1 MHVQGGSRAA
11 AVEREEHCSEGST
24 AAAEASEGTAAPYG
38 DLLLHKLAVSHQKHV
53 TLKKGL
59 GF

>member
-1 MHVQGGSRAA
+1 MRVH
-11 AVEREEHCSEGST
+11 
-24 AAAEASEGTAAPYG
+24 AAAEASEAQAAPYG
-38 DLLLHKLAVSHQKHV
+38 VPLLHKLAVSHQKHV

>member
-1 MHVQGGSRAA
+1 MG
-11 AVEREEHCSEGST
+11 GST
-24 AAAEASEGTAAPYG
+24 AAAEAREAQAALYG

-53 TLKKGL
+53 TLKKCL